1 MPIKYV
7 KKNHLLLLL
16 ISFLSLLSGCSL
28 INYNE
33 AKIEVKNINEELSLA
48 SINNKDFIVFLTDK
62 GYNDQ
67 DLPISGWGVNELL
80 LAQQFYNREN
90 SIAKSEWDIIKGN
103 EDLTI
108 LNPKTSVGVNIGKSD
123 SSEELSKNIYGA
135 GISFVFES
143 ANKKIIRHE
152 IAFNESQSAYLT
164 YQIIIS
170 ENKIKLLEDL
180 VSFIANQDLIII
192 QKKEVKL
199 NQSILHMVK
208 KRFDLGIASQ
218 VNVDRHT
225 LAISNAY
232 QELIKLQ
239 IKQENLKRLLA
250 TRIGMVF
257 EKFNLIPIKTN
268 GIKVTLKK
276 ISQSFNDQQKI
287 IDIKS
292 VATLNSL
299 SLRKLLAD
307 YAVSESKLKY
317 QIAEQYP
324 DYIFSPAYT
333 YDLGNYIWSLGIDSV
348 ITSSKRNEILISKA
362 KKIRAVQANKV
373 YAYQLDLINKAE
385 NLIPRFEGMVA
396 ELDHFQNLIDARKR
410 LENQL
415 QLQLKNGLLDRLDLE
430 LELISLFEIDKK
442 YHKALYNLI
451 HSVLDAERII
461 QQPIITDKV
470 YFDR

>member
-1 MPIKYV
+1 MPIKYT
-7 KKNHLLLLL
+7 KKIHLFFLL
-16 ISFLSLLSGCSL
+16 ITFSSFFSGCSL
-28 INYNE
+28 LNYNE
-33 AKIEVKNINEELSLA
+33 AKIEVKTINEELSA
-48 SINNKDFIVFLTDK
+48 AAINNKDFIVFLTDK

-90 SIAKSEWDIIKGN
+90 SIAKSEWDVIKGN
-103 EDLTI
+103 EDLTT

-218 VNVDRHT
+218 VNLDRHT

-250 TRIGMVF
+250 TRTGMVF
-257 EKFNLIPIKTN
+257 EKFNLIPIKTDE
-268 GIKVTLKK
+268 IKVTLKK
-276 ISQSFNDQQKI
+276 LSESFNNQQKI

-292 VATLNSL
+292 IATLNSL

-348 ITSSKRNEILISKA
+348 ITSSKRNGILISKA

-396 ELDHFQNLIDARKR
+396 ELDHFQSLIDARKR

-442 YHKALYNLI
+442 YNKALYNLI

-470 YFDR
+470 YFER

>member
-1 MPIKYV
+1 
-7 KKNHLLLLL
+7 
-16 ISFLSLLSGCSL
+16 
-28 INYNE
+28 
-33 AKIEVKNINEELSLA
+33 
-48 SINNKDFIVFLTDK
+48 
-62 GYNDQ
+62 
-67 DLPISGWGVNELL
+67 
-80 LAQQFYNREN
+80 
-90 SIAKSEWDIIKGN
+90 
-103 EDLTI
+103 
-108 LNPKTSVGVNIGKSD
+108 
-123 SSEELSKNIYGA
+123 
-135 GISFVFES
+135 
-143 ANKKIIRHE
+143 
-152 IAFNESQSAYLT
+152 
-164 YQIIIS
+164 
-170 ENKIKLLEDL
+170 
-180 VSFIANQDLIII
+180 
-192 QKKEVKL
+192 
-199 NQSILHMVK
+199 MVK